1 MINIVFLDFFLLSPS
16 WQSISTFCPDSMLD
30 PDGAPTSKS
39 VQFPY
44 WIDIDCQYRIGPE
57 SILDRFRSSISKFA
71 LFYTGSTS
79 IVDIE
84 IVPNP
89 CWIDIDLPYRNYPV
103 SIREPCWKLMLSSA
117 CFHVVSITL
126 CQYRQTTWFHCFISV
141 CFFDVV
147 ETGSLPYC
155 FGTGRLAGHLCLFYL
170 FFISELKVL
179 PDRFELTC
187 YASATNEQ

>member
-1 MINIVFLDFFLLSPS
+1 MYSLTFFLLSPS
-16 WQSISTFCPDSMLD
+16 WQSISSFCRDSMRD

-89 CWIDIDLPYRNYPV
+89 CWIDIDLPYRNDPV
-103 SIREPCWKLMLSSA
+103 SIREPCWKLMLSSPKLPC
-117 CFHVVSITL
+117 CFHYAVSVSTDDMVSL
-126 CQYRQTTWFHCFISV
+126 FHFGV
-141 CFFDVV
+141 FFR
-147 ETGSLPYC
+147 C
-155 FGTGRLAGHLCLFYL
+155 C
-170 FFISELKVL
+170 
-179 PDRFELTC
+179 
-187 YASATNEQ
+187 